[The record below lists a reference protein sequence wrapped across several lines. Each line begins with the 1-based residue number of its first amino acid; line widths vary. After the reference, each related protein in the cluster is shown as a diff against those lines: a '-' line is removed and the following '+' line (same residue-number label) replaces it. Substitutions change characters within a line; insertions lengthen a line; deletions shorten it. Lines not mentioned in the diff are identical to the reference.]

1 MYDEPALRPARIT
14 TSSSHERHTP
24 TRQFK
29 RVNQAQNLLDSVS
42 ERDRRA
48 IAIRF
53 LRGNGSMA
61 ELLKKC
67 AGNTA
72 ESHAA
77 QVEMACVLLMAKND
91 APEDLSMGDPA
102 LYKRLRERITAIRM
116 GGWLR

>member
-1 MYDEPALRPARIT
+1 M
-14 TSSSHERHTP
+14 SHD
-24 TRQFK
+24 
-29 RVNQAQNLLDSVS
+29 QNLLDSVS

-53 LRGNGSMA
+53 LRGEETMG
-61 ELLKKC
+61 ELLKRC
-67 AGNTA
+67 AGDLP
-72 ESHAA
+72 ESHVA

-102 LYKRLRERITAIRM
+102 LYKRLRDRITAIRM